1 MCPASYDNNNN
12 NNSATSAEC
21 RANGMS
27 KSKKQASDI
36 MPITVLTI
44 IALKLGVDLWQL
56 HQLLQF
62 LNAKPWFGAT

>member
-1 MCPASYDNNNN
+1 
-12 NNSATSAEC
+12 
-21 RANGMS
+21 MS